1 LIAPGIP
8 AGVCILGLM
17 GGVLGGVAELPIT
30 ATLLL
35 GVTSQPSLIPVIA
48 IAAIAGTIVGKAAT
62 LALAARR
69 AQRQNA
75 PASSGKTAGDA

>member
-1 LIAPGIP
+1 
-8 AGVCILGLM
+8 M

-48 IAAIAGTIVGKAAT
+48 IAAIAGTIMGKVAT
-62 LALAARR
+62 LTLASRS
-69 AQRQNA
+69 AQRQST
-75 PASSGKTAGDA
+75 PASSAQTAGDA